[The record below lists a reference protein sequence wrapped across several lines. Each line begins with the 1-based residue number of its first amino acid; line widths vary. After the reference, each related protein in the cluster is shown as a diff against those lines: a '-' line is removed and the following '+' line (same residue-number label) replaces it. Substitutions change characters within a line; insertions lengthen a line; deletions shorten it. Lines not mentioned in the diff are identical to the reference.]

1 MPARKAKVTLAAV
14 KDLLPGETIYDTETR
29 GFGIRRQLGP
39 VSYFVKTR
47 IKGRQRWITIGK
59 HGSPWTPETAR
70 KEARRVLTEAD
81 DGFDRLAAKQKESAA
96 STFAQVATRF
106 VEVYGPKLKPRTL
119 EEYQKLINRYLTPAF
134 GAYRID
140 AIERSDVAHA
150 HAKWADHP
158 RTANHALAVMS
169 KIMSWAEEHK
179 LRPEQSNPCLRQ
191 KKYRET
197 KRQRYLAADE
207 IKRLGVALVAA
218 EAEGDISTYAANAI
232 RLLILTGARLNEIL
246 TLKWAYVDL
255 PRRLLILP
263 DSKTGEK
270 SIALNEPAIDVLKAI
285 PRLEG
290 NPHVIVGH
298 RTGSAMVD
306 IFKPWSIIRG
316 RAKLDDVRIH
326 DLRHTFASVAVASGG
341 SLPMIGKMLGHHE
354 PKTTQRY
361 AHLSD
366 DPIAR
371 LSEATAAQIAS
382 ALEAQK
388 KSP

>member
-1 MPARKAKVTLAAV
+1 MAVRKAKVTLAAI
-14 KDLLPGETIYDTETR
+14 KSLSPGETLYDTETL
-29 GFGIRRQLGP
+29 GFGVRRQRGP

-47 IKGRQRWITIGK
+47 IKGRQRWVTIGK

-70 KEARRVLTEAD
+70 KEARLILTEAD
-81 DGFDRLAAKQKESAA
+81 EGFDRLAAKRKESAA
-96 STFAQVATRF
+96 STFAQVADRF

-119 EEYQKLINRYLTPAF
+119 EEYQKLIDRYLKPKF
-134 GAYRID
+134 GTHRID

-169 KIMSWAEEHK
+169 KIMSWAQEHK
-179 LRPEQSNPCLRQ
+179 LRPEQSNPCLRH

-197 KRQRYLAADE
+197 KRQRYLAAEE
-207 IKRLGVALVAA
+207 IKRLGEALIAA
-218 EAEGDISTYAANAI
+218 EGEGEISSYAANAI

-246 TLKWAYVDL
+246 TLRWSYVDL
-255 PRRLLILP
+255 TRRLLILP

-270 SIALNEPAIDVLKAI
+270 SIALNAPAIDVLKAV

-306 IFKPWSIIRG
+306 IFKPWSIVRS
-316 RAKLDDVRIH
+316 RAKLEDVRIH
-326 DLRHTFASVAVASGG
+326 DLRHTFASVAVATGG
-341 SLPMIGKMLGHHE
+341 SLPMIGKLLGHNE

-371 LSEATAAQIAS
+371 LSEATASQIS
-382 ALEAQK
+382 KALTSK
-388 KSP
+388 K

>member
-14 KDLLPGETIYDTETR
+14 KLLLPSETIYDTETK

-70 KEARRVLTEAD
+70 KEARRILTEAD
-81 DGFDRLAAKQKESAA
+81 NGFDRLAAKQKESAA
-96 STFAQVATRF
+96 STFEQVAKRF

-119 EEYQKLINRYLTPAF
+119 KEYQKLIDRYLTPEF
-134 GAYRID
+134 GTRRID

-150 HAKWADHP
+150 HAKWGAHP
-158 RTANHALAVMS
+158 RTANHSLAVLS
-169 KIMSWAEEHK
+169 KIMSWAEEHT

-191 KKYRET
+191 KKYREI
-197 KRQRYLAADE
+197 KRQRYLSAEE
-207 IKRLGVALVAA
+207 IKRLGSALASA
-218 EAEGDISTYAANAI
+218 EAVGDISIYAGNAI

-246 TLKWAYVDL
+246 TLRWSYVDVS
-255 PRRLLILP
+255 RRLLILP

-270 SIALNEPAIDVLKAI
+270 SITLNAPAIDVLETI
-285 PRLEG
+285 PRIAS
-290 NPHVIVGH
+290 NSHVIVGH
-298 RTGSAMVD
+298 RTGSSMVD
-306 IFKPWSIIRG
+306 IFKPWSIVRA

-326 DLRHTFASVAVASGG
+326 DLRHTFASVAVAAGG
-341 SLPMIGKMLGHHE
+341 SLPMIGKMLGHNE

-371 LSEATAAQIAS
+371 LSEATASQIS
-382 ALEAQK
+382 HSL
-388 KSP
+388 SRR

>member
-14 KDLLPGETIYDTETR
+14 KDLKPGETIYDTETN
-29 GFGIRRQLGP
+29 GFGVRRQQGP

-70 KEARRVLTEAD
+70 KEARLILTEAD
-81 DGFDRLAAKQKESAA
+81 DGFDRLAAKRKESAA
-96 STFAQVATRF
+96 STFGQVAKRF

-119 EEYQKLINRYLTPAF
+119 EEYQKLIHRYLLPKF
-134 GAYRID
+134 GAHRID

-150 HAKWADHP
+150 HAKWADRP
-158 RTANHALAVMS
+158 RSANHALAVMS

-179 LRPEQSNPCLRQ
+179 LRPEQTNPCLRH

-197 KRQRYLAADE
+197 KRQRYLSADE
-207 IKRLGVALVAA
+207 IKRLGAALASA
-218 EAEGDISTYAANAI
+218 EAEGEIGVYAAAAI

-246 TLKWAYVDL
+246 TLKWSYVDL
-255 PRRLLILP
+255 NRRLLILP

-270 SIALNEPAIDVLKAI
+270 TIALNAPAIDVLKAI

-298 RTGSAMVD
+298 ITGTAMVD
-306 IFKPWSIIRG
+306 IFKPWSVVRG

-366 DPIAR
+366 DPVSR
-371 LSEATAAQIAS
+371 LSEATAAQIS
-382 ALEAQK
+382 DALTSIK
-388 KSP
+388 